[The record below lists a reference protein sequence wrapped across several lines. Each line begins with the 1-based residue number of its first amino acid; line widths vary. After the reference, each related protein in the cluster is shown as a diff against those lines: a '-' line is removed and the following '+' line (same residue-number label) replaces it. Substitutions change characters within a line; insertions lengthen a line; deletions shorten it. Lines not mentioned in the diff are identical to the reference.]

1 MGCLDSIMKLFRAG
15 DHVVCG
21 ENVYGGTFRLFDK
34 IPAAFRL
41 TFTYVDT
48 RDPQRVADAMTPATR
63 LVLVETPTNPMMR
76 LTDIAAVAELA
87 HRKGALLVVDNTF
100 ASPYFQRP
108 LSLGADIVYHSTT
121 KYLNGHSDMIGGI
134 AVTADDGI
142 AERLQF
148 IHNAAGAVAGPFDAW
163 LALRGTKT
171 LHLRMRQHDANGRQ
185 IAAWLVEQIGHENV
199 NYIGLPTHPQYDLAR
214 RQMSGF
220 GGMISVELGTRA
232 RAAHV
237 LGRVRVFALGRI
249 PGGVESLISQPAEM
263 THASVPPDRGP
274 PSVSPRGWS
283 GSPAGSRTLA
293 TCLPDLEQAVRGI
306 PEGQKRRGSSPA
318 HPRDTIHSGSC
329 VGLGSPAGRAG
340 ANAHVGFESRIPTP
354 DPDPR
359 VQWPPAFRSFRSHR
373 APWEHPAIAPPS
385 TPAGRFR
392 FRRSRAQGRGFLRR
406 ARCAPAL
413 SRQRGPVGPRQRQ
426 KLNQLYTEVLETL
439 DWPTRPQLYVTPN
452 AVRQR
457 RRGRASTIRSS

>member
-1 MGCLDSIMKLFRAG
+1 MKLFRAG

-34 IPAAFRL
+34 ILQHFGL

-87 HRKGALLVVDNTF
+87 HRRGALLVVDNTF

-199 NYIGLPTHPQYDLAR
+199 NYIGLPTHPKADLAK

-220 GGMISVELGTRA
+220 GGMISIELGTRA

-237 LGRVRVFALGRI
+237 LGRVRVFALAESL
-249 PGGVESLISQPAEM
+249 GGVESLISQPAEM
-263 THASVPPDRGP
+263 THASVPPDRRAALGITEGLVRL
-274 PSVSPRGWS
+274 SCGVEDVGDL
-283 GSPAGSRTLA
+283 LA
-293 TCLPDLEQAVRGI
+293 DLEQAFEGI
-306 PEGQKRRGSSPA
+306 PGGQKHGATRTRA
-318 HPRDTIHSGSC
+318 RDTIHSGS
-329 VGLGSPAGRAG
+329 A
-340 ANAHVGFESRIPTP
+340 
-354 DPDPR
+354 
-359 VQWPPAFRSFRSHR
+359 
-373 APWEHPAIAPPS
+373 
-385 TPAGRFR
+385 
-392 FRRSRAQGRGFLRR
+392 
-406 ARCAPAL
+406 
-413 SRQRGPVGPRQRQ
+413 
-426 KLNQLYTEVLETL
+426 
-439 DWPTRPQLYVTPN
+439 
-452 AVRQR
+452 
-457 RRGRASTIRSS
+457 